1 VRYVAGA
8 ATRWGAVPAPVAQ
21 GVLLLAVHLF
31 EHRGGAAT
39 PPAAVAALWR
49 PYRRLGIGA

>member
-1 VRYVAGA
+1 
-8 ATRWGAVPAPVAQ
+8 VAQ
-21 GVLLLAVHLF
+21 GVVLLAAHLF
-31 EHRGGAAT
+31 EHRGDGAT